1 MILRTWCFE
10 TWYLFIVLLRE
21 IMTEQVVTASPA
33 TPVHQVAELMR
44 DRNVGSV
51 VLADEAGRPVGMVT
65 DRDLTITVLAGHCEP
80 GAQAQES
87 ATAPVVTGEADME
100 LEEAAGL
107 MVGHRIRRLPVMD
120 GDALVGIVTLDD
132 IAVRT
137 GNLEVARQMTA
148 EVARAVFPEF
158 YFHQRGG

>member
-1 MILRTWCFE
+1 VILRD
-10 TWYLFIVLLRE
+10 
-21 IMTEQVVTASPA
+21 IMTEQVVTALPA

-51 VLADEAGRPVGMVT
+51 VLADEDGNPVGMVT
-65 DRDLTITVLAGHCEP
+65 DRDLAITVLAGSCEP
-80 GAQAQES
+80 GAHAEVC
-87 ATAPVVTGEADME
+87 ATAPVVTGEADMA

-107 MVGHRIRRLPVMD
+107 MAGHRIRRLPVMQD
-120 GDALVGIVTLDD
+120 GELVGIVTLDD

-137 GNLEVARQMTA
+137 GNLELAQQMTA
-148 EVARAVFPEF
+148 DVARAVFPEF

>member
-1 MILRTWCFE
+1 
-10 TWYLFIVLLRE
+10 
-21 IMTEQVVTASPA
+21 MTEQVVTASPA
-33 TPVHQVAELMR
+33 TPVRQVAELMR

-51 VLADEAGRPVGMVT
+51 VLTDDSGRAVGMIT
-65 DRDLTITVLAGHCEP
+65 DRDLTITVLAGRGDT
-80 GAQAQES
+80 GAAAEGC
-87 ATAPVVTGEADME
+87 ATSPVVTGEADMA

-107 MVGHRIRRLPVMD
+107 MVSHRIRRLPVME
-120 GDALVGIVTLDD
+120 GETLVGIVTLDD

-137 GNLEVARQMTA
+137 GNLEVAHQMTA

>member
-1 MILRTWCFE
+1 M
-10 TWYLFIVLLRE
+10 LLRD

-33 TPVHQVAELMR
+33 TPVRQVAELMR

-51 VLADEAGRPVGMVT
+51 VLANEAGRPVGMVT
-65 DRDLTITVLAGHCEP
+65 DRDLTITVLAGRGDGGVPAEQC
-80 GAQAQES
+80 
-87 ATAPVVTGEADME
+87 ATSPVVTGEPDMA

-120 GDALVGIVTLDD
+120 GDSLVGIVTLDD

-137 GNLEVARQMTA
+137 GNLEVAQQMTA